1 MNMFNHMIFSF
12 FALTF
17 LFMLKKTAAEGVHAK
32 GINIGAI
39 IDMSSRIGK
48 EQRVAMEIA
57 MKDFYGT
64 CNQTLNLHILDS
76 QRDPV
81 CAALAGI
88 YFAGLS

>member
-1 MNMFNHMIFSF
+1 
-12 FALTF
+12 
-17 LFMLKKTAAEGVHAK
+17 
-32 GINIGAI
+32 
-39 IDMSSRIGK
+39 
-48 EQRVAMEIA
+48 MEIA

-64 CNQTLNLHILDS
+64 GNQTLNLHILDS